1 MDNRNVKTCHTATL
15 QSTAYNCTAHS
26 VLGNINDFITIVNI
40 VNNSL
45 TRGRMRDR
53 KDAKFF
59 EEKIKRR
66 NILKFVILSLIL
78 TFFCDNHLNLIK
90 SETYIEACKSH

>member
-1 MDNRNVKTCHTATL
+1 VFGLFTFYARMRE
-15 QSTAYNCTAHS
+15 
-26 VLGNINDFITIVNI
+26 
-40 VNNSL
+40 
-45 TRGRMRDR
+45 RMRDR
-53 KDAKFF
+53 KDANFF

-78 TFFCDNHLNLIK
+78 TFFCDYHLNLIK